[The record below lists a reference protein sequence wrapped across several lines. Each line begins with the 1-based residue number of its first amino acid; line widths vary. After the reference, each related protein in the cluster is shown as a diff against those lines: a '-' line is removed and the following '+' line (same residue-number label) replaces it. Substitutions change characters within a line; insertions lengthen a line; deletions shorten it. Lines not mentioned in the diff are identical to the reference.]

1 MNDNKD
7 LPDLNEEP
15 LLPPGLGELVPD
27 KNKQTKL
34 LRIAIMILLVL
45 FGAAFGFALT
55 KNSQERRIN
64 ELQRQ
69 NSFLKAKLEL
79 YSATVDSIYN
89 MLDSLQIKAENT
101 KDYPYAGGGVAKHLN
116 VTLDARLQQ
125 RLHSTDEH
133 LVSILQGLDAQK
145 QDKGYQSFIIPESV
159 ENVPGIY
166 PTFGRISDAWGTR
179 IHPITGQLEFHQ
191 GIDIANAAGT
201 PIYATASGKVIRAD
215 FDSGYGKRITID
227 HGNGYRSLYA
237 HLYNQLVQEGE
248 EVEKGQIIALMGSTG
263 LSTGPHLH
271 YEVQYQ
277 EGKLNPANFLNRI
290 EAYAFR

>member
-1 MNDNKD
+1 MKDNKD
-7 LPDLNEEP
+7 LPDMNEEP
-15 LLPPGLGELVPD
+15 LVPPGLGELVAD
-27 KNKQTKL
+27 KKKQTKL

-55 KNSQERRIN
+55 KNSQERRII

-89 MLDSLQIKAENT
+89 MLDSLQIKADIS
-101 KDYPYAGGGVAKHLN
+101 KDYPYAGGGDAKHLN
-116 VTLDARLQQ
+116 VTLDAGLQQ
-125 RLHSTDEH
+125 QLHSTDER
-133 LVSILQGLDAQK
+133 LVSILQGLETQK
-145 QDKGYQSFIIPESV
+145 QDNDYQSFIIPESM

-166 PTFGRISDAWGTR
+166 PTFGRISDTWGTR

-201 PIYATASGKVIRAD
+201 PIYATASGKVIRSD
-215 FDSGYGKRITID
+215 YDSGYGKRITID

-237 HLYNQLVQEGE
+237 HLYNPLVQEGDT
-248 EVEKGQIIALMGSTG
+248 VEKGQIIALMGSTG

-277 EGKLNPANFLNRI
+277 EGKLNPANYLNRI